1 MPSGLA
7 PANAIPLALEP
18 DGRKALTLSKHGDE
32 SDSQRSVASEG
43 WGFFNDP
50 PNVTAISRRV
60 TTMTRPIECRHAP
73 IADTSSELG
82 LLSSSMY

>member
-32 SDSQRSVASEG
+32 SDSQRGVASEG
-43 WGFFNDP
+43 WGFFK
-50 PNVTAISRRV
+50 
-60 TTMTRPIECRHAP
+60 
-73 IADTSSELG
+73 
-82 LLSSSMY
+82 